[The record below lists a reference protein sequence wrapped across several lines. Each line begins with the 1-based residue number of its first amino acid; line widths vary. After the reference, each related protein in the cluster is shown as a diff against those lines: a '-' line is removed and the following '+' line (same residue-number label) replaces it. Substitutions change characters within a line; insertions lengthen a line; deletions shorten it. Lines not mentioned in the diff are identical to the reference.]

1 MSSEVVS
8 NTRTQDDSL
17 TRKKNTTN
25 SNNGGENHGSKSSS
39 SSNGTTSVIRK
50 KLNFT
55 DEALWKQFSSRRLQ
69 LVESLSLSSKKASE
83 QDEEIKVCANTL
95 MTEFHFADSSLPE
108 FDKLVRLAIQSVRR
122 NKKRSEKRLASKLET
137 FTSDDEQFPHPMKR
151 TKAERNGSGAGSRSD
166 ERSDENDDGAHNL
179 NLLSTILIEEENH
192 NRSHGYINDYSGE
205 NDGVPNTASE
215 TTTSNSILT
224 SPKKTSSDMEFSLI
238 NHNHHKGGDHKDA
251 ENIDSRVAID
261 SLVAPIIQD
270 SDKLPSIKKLDE
282 SPEFANESQKILHKI
297 KNSKSC
303 FEFSKNSGNNY
314 SRTQNYDLLEEFG
327 SSCINAAVLYTL
339 EKWFDHLLPD
349 SSSYIKL
356 RLKSDLTLGLIVKNL
371 DTESVEVNRL
381 SNYVAAQL
389 FKKLIGGCV
398 KDFGFDSTLNPLS
411 DIFHSII
418 LKDYPIIAKDQ
429 LRKNQDLDGSR
440 SYTKNFHSG
449 SENKFRDSSITNE
462 PKTNYFKNL
471 SVIDSTISQP
481 SAHSVD
487 VFTTSPINS
496 SANSKTHD
504 GDSAL
509 IEHKMNFLSHS
520 EMPDFPLSTAH
531 IPIPPANI
539 PYLQDHQMMDVQ
551 MNSSIIAPPPLLRS
565 KQYTNVTIKFK
576 EKELKF
582 RYCMDSNAPPT
593 VLELITNCKQAFGV
607 VNSTRVL
614 NLRNLRSGDIIKT
627 DHELERVLRM
637 AAMLST
643 DGNGEVGLELVFAN
657 VTQGYLNLNY
667 DSSTKSK
674 NKNERESQAAGEDM
688 KLPNESDREH
698 EHHLNNINTGDSL
711 IGRYLPPPRPIRPE
725 SQPRS
730 AFMKFQPLL

>member
-8 NTRTQDDSL
+8 STLTQDDSL
-17 TRKKNTTN
+17 TRKKSTTN
-25 SNNGGENHGSKSSS
+25 SNNGGENHGSRSSS
-39 SSNGTTSVIRK
+39 SSNGTTSIIRK

-95 MTEFHFADSSLPE
+95 MTEFHFAESSLPE

-137 FTSDDEQFPHPMKR
+137 FTSDDEQFPHSIKR
-151 TKAERNGSGAGSRSD
+151 PKAERHGSGAGSRSD

-192 NRSHGYINDYSGE
+192 NRLHSHSSDYNGE
-205 NDGVPNTASE
+205 NDGIPNTDSE
-215 TTTSNSILT
+215 ITTSNSIVT
-224 SPKKTSSDMEFSLI
+224 NPKKTSSVMDFSLI
-238 NHNHHKGGDHKDA
+238 NHNHHKSGDHKDT

-303 FEFSKNSGNNY
+303 FEFSKNSGNDY

-356 RLKSDLTLGLIVKNL
+356 RLKSDLTLGLIIKNL

-381 SNYVAAQL
+381 SNYVASQL

-398 KDFGFDSTLNPLS
+398 KDYGFDSTLNPLC

-429 LRKNQDLDGSR
+429 LRKNQDLDVNR
-440 SYTKNFHSG
+440 NYAKNVHS
-449 SENKFRDSSITNE
+449 SKEVNFRESNTTE

-487 VFTTSPINS
+487 LFTTSPVNS

-504 GDSAL
+504 SDSAL

-539 PYLQDHQMMDVQ
+539 PYLQDHQMMDSQ
-551 MNSSIIAPPPLLRS
+551 MKSSTIAPPPLLRS

-576 EKELKF
+576 EKDLKF

-607 VNSTRVL
+607 VTSTRVL

-674 NKNERESQAAGEDM
+674 NKNEREHPAGGDDDR
-688 KLPNESDREH
+688 KLPAEHEH
-698 EHHLNNINTGDSL
+698 EHHLNSISTGDSL
-711 IGRYLPPPRPIRPE
+711 IGRYLPPPRPIRPD
-725 SQPRS
+725 SQPRNT
-730 AFMKFQPLL
+730 FMKFQPLL